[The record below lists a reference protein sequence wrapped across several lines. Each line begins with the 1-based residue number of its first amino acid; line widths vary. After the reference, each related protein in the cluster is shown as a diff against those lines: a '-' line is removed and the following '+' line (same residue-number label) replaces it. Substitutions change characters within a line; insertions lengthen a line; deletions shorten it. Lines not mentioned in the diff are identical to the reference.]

1 MSHNPRELQTLKSL
15 SRRIALTVFAVNA
28 LYVNSY
34 LGNPMSKSILD
45 LTVSLVDRGSLNIDP
60 LAFNSTDIARRGGHF
75 YSGMPPGL
83 SVVCVPYYLAAK
95 TWLWSIVQPEWE
107 RAAPEAPSSAPA
119 PPAVRLKQDA
129 RIISLN
135 LFICLFGCCVMAGV
149 MAALF
154 DRALTLLYPGLDERR
169 RLITTWLFS
178 FGTLWFI
185 YSPALYHRIFSTF
198 LCFAAFL
205 SVLSRNIATA
215 ARGRS
220 ALPAPHSSLRGLLFG
235 AALGLAI
242 AVSYEMAIVVGAVLA
257 YTLATRR
264 LDWPWRWT
272 ATGLAV
278 PLALLAAYH
287 TACFGA
293 PWITPYAMRIEG
305 SVVPPLFRRSAD
317 EGSWTLARWYALLF
331 GFDYGFFFY
340 SPLLLLALPAVTRLW
355 RNGPV
360 RPVAAMAFAIF
371 AALLVFH
378 WASGYRG
385 LPGEFGFRMM
395 KPAIPFLMLLVPLS
409 YRWSW
414 RGIVPLLTALSAVIL
429 AKGVMFGVHAGR
441 PFWSD
446 YMARLQRQG
455 FSNYTLDRLR
465 QYAWPEFSPWAISAI
480 HLAALAGVLFV
491 LRRYVWRDE
500 KQMGVPPENS

>member
-1 MSHNPRELQTLKSL
+1 MKKAVAYDIETVKSL
-15 SRRIALTVFAVNA
+15 SHRIALTVFAINV

-45 LTVSLVDRGSLNIDP
+45 LTVSLVDRGSLNINP
-60 LAFNSTDIARRGGHF
+60 LAFNSMDIAKRGQDY

-83 SVVCVPYYLAAK
+83 SVVCVPYYLVAK
-95 TWLWSIVQPEWE
+95 TWLWLIVRPEWE
-107 RAAPEAPSSAPA
+107 DVPYGGDIDDAGRPA
-119 PPAVRLKQDA
+119 PVQRLKKDA
-129 RIISLN
+129 RIILLN
-135 LFICLFGCCVMAGV
+135 VFICWFGCCVAAGV

-154 DRALTLLYPGLDERR
+154 HRAMTLLYPDLDERR

-178 FGTLWFI
+178 FGTLWFV
-185 YSPALYHRIFSTF
+185 YSPAIYHRIFSTF

-205 SVLSRNIATA
+205 SVLSFNAAIGTPQSAPRNRQSAF
-215 ARGRS
+215 RGF
-220 ALPAPHSSLRGLLFG
+220 LFG

-242 AVSYEMAIVVGAVLA
+242 ATSYEMAIVVAAVLA

-264 LDWPWRWT
+264 LDWPWLGT
-272 ATGLAV
+272 AAGLAV

-293 PWITPYAMRIEG
+293 PWITPYAMRIQG
-305 SVVPPLFRRSAD
+305 SVVPPLFRQSTGA
-317 EGSWTLARWYALLF
+317 GAWSLARWYALLF

-340 SPLLLLALPAVTRLW
+340 SPLLLLSLPAVTRLL
-355 RNGPV
+355 RNGRV

-371 AALLVFH
+371 IALLVFH

-395 KPAIPFLMLLVPLS
+395 KPAIPFLMLLVPMS

-414 RGIVPLLTALSAVIL
+414 RYVVPVLTALSAVIL

-446 YMARLQRQG
+446 YLARLQRQG
-455 FSNYTLDRLR
+455 FANYTLDRLR
-465 QYAWPEFSPWAISAI
+465 EYAWPEFSPWAISAI
-480 HLAALAGVLFV
+480 HLAVLAGVLFL

-500 KQMGVPPENS
+500 AVKSGL